1 MAATVTATVTAAEL
15 LKMVPW
21 KKVVENLPEIWR
33 QATKATETA
42 GKLLA
47 DMRKPGQKKESTAD
61 AILRLSG
68 ELEALAANQQQLA
81 DILTEASAGQQAIV
95 SRVAQTRRILFVSI
109 GIGCANLLLLGALLL
124 TR

>member
-1 MAATVTATVTAAEL
+1 MAVSAAGIL
-15 LKMVPW
+15 AMVPW
-21 KKVVENLPEIWR
+21 DKVVENLPAIWA
-33 QATKATETA
+33 QAKNATETA

-47 DMRKPGQKKESTAD
+47 DIRKPGQKKESTAE

-81 DILTEASAGQQAIV
+81 DILTETSAGQQTIV
-95 SRVAQTRRILFVSI
+95 AKVAQTRRILFVTL
-109 GIGCANLLLLGALLL
+109 GIGCANLVFLAALLL